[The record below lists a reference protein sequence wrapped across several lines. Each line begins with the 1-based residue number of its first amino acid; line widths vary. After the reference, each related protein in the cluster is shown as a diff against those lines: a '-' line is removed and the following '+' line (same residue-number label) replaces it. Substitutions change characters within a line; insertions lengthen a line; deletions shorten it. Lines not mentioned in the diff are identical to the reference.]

1 MMKCRKWNRRIT
13 QQSHV
18 QVGTTWIFNKIVIKS
33 KMSRAWGDCLKK
45 KTNWANEAR
54 DPPIHPPTP
63 IASLSEFFISALV
76 VSPSLANFS
85 PSLPCH
91 EPHSGQVGE
100 GIAVVVEQPYL
111 GDCSQKQTFYPLFY
125 VIHRVRG
132 CRQLEIKVWK
142 LGQRTRGGLLAF
154 QESFPLV
161 LYVYCP
167 LWNTNT
173 HIHCGDTKIINVWF
187 LQENRR
193 RAEEEKARRQAREQR
208 EKEINEKRQA
218 EVWNEPLSFKQT
230 VNH

>member
-1 MMKCRKWNRRIT
+1 M
-13 QQSHV
+13 
-18 QVGTTWIFNKIVIKS
+18 G
-33 KMSRAWGDCLKK
+33 GLPEKK
-45 KTNWANEAR
+45 K
-54 DPPIHPPTP
+54 PIGRTKRGTHPSTHPPQSLRSP
-63 IASLSEFFISALV
+63 NSLFPRSLSLLR
-76 VSPSLANFS
+76 SPIF
-85 PSLPCH
+85 PHPCH
-91 EPHSGQVGE
+91 AMGLIAGQVGE
-100 GIAVVVEQPYL
+100 SIAVVVEQPYL

>member
-1 MMKCRKWNRRIT
+1 MMKCRRWNRRIT

-91 EPHSGQVGE
+91 GPHCRPSGRE
-100 GIAVVVEQPYL
+100 Y
-111 GDCSQKQTFYPLFY
+111 SS
-125 VIHRVRG
+125 G
-132 CRQLEIKVWK
+132 CRTALF
-142 LGQRTRGGLLAF
+142 GGLFAETNILPAVLRDSQGQGLQATWNQSLKTWPKNKRRF
-154 QESFPLV
+154 VSFSRVFPTCIIRV
-161 LYVYCP
+161 LPSVKYKHVYT
-167 LWNTNT
+167 LW
-173 HIHCGDTKIINVWF
+173 
-187 LQENRR
+187 RY
-193 RAEEEKARRQAREQR
+193 
-208 EKEINEKRQA
+208 
-218 EVWNEPLSFKQT
+218 
-230 VNH
+230 